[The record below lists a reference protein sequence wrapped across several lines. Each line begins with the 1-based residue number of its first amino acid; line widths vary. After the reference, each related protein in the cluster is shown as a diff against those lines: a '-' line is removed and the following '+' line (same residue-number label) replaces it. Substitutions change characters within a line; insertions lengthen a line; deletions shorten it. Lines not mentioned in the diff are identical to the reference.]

1 MNFAE
6 ASNVPPSLAER
17 QIIDELAATNS
28 NDIQIANEALNK
40 DIIELQAHEDA
51 LAHLEETIANTRSIF
66 GIHHAQI
73 ERLLVDRENLIRLG
87 NAIGER
93 GATLTDVAED
103 SYLKLVSPPAQFPC
117 EPNREVFGNSQRVSH
132 DY

>member
-103 SYLKLVSPPAQFPC
+103 SYLKLVSPTAQFPC